1 MSFARTDRQKAL
13 QLEEGRKE
21 KKKEKGGGKKK
32 KRAEPRPSC
41 SRRAAHID
49 FVLSMSGLQRA
60 STTATGVSTTAR
72 RAL

>member
-32 KRAEPRPSC
+32 KGQSLGLAV
-41 SRRAAHID
+41 HV
-49 FVLSMSGLQRA
+49 VLLT
-60 STTATGVSTTAR
+60 STLFFR
-72 RAL
+72 